1 MYMFAEKNQPE
12 VIIANAQIVTA
23 NEQVKDILSIEEQ
36 DEIEM
41 KEYLKNL
48 NAARKATLMHY
59 IWNKWYKRE
68 VIVSNKIFFDENEKL
83 GEDFLFNCEVLSKD
97 IRIFGTDTILYKYYK
112 RDNGSLSGKYI
123 KKELL
128 RRRKM
133 DGVFWKVYEDRDLQE
148 ECYELIASMI
158 GSITLASI
166 QGVFMPGSPTKLKEK
181 RVYVKSFLDS
191 EYFNY
196 INIYAQKKKLTK
208 SERLAIILLKRKWI
222 YLYLI
227 LFKILKGDRSGK
239 KSN

>member
-1 MYMFAEKNQPE
+1 
-12 VIIANAQIVTA
+12 
-23 NEQVKDILSIEEQ
+23 
-36 DEIEM
+36 
-41 KEYLKNL
+41 
-48 NAARKATLMHY
+48 
-59 IWNKWYKRE
+59 
-68 VIVSNKIFFDENEKL
+68 
-83 GEDFLFNCEVLSKD
+83 
-97 IRIFGTDTILYKYYK
+97 
-112 RDNGSLSGKYI
+112 
-123 KKELL
+123 
-128 RRRKM
+128 M